1 MFPKKLFL
9 ILLVG
14 IITLSISFSSKAEI
28 VHCCQW
34 TNNNNFCVES
44 TDIEFRDFGG
54 CKAGYKSTY
63 SSCSNNVDQCK
74 LGTCIPSGKGECLA
88 QKYKVECTQNNQ
100 GRWVSQD
107 IRSVN
112 ECQIGCCNVG
122 GSVCSLQEKKVCVQD
137 LANGDQNA
145 FNAAIVNSVE
155 CDNSCRGADF
165 GTCKTENGCRYVNRR
180 DCSGEFFT
188 NKYPREVI
196 GCFVTSHSFKSC
208 GDGTSDNDKFNVYW
222 FDSNNNREEIVEEC
236 SYPDEIC
243 NDPDGKAGQEGKCI
257 STKCVE
263 SCPDCYPGQFK
274 SGESVCLNVLGGHFE
289 NEQRSTGLSN
299 YILHCQWGVVETDN
313 IDENRDKRCEE
324 SYGMDGTFNAKWRS
338 NNWQECSQ
346 CGEGAIEKADYLGF
360 APVFGYPLVSA
371 FGNACSEHGRLDY
384 DKCSDFGN
392 GDCGSLFSSNAYD
405 GDFIWPPIGS
415 CNPKYPPG
423 EGSINYGDPVNRC
436 KQCGQGGDKA
446 TNQCTR
452 EECNAIGDC
461 YFESSIKPGLGS
473 TAALGLGTCASAA
486 ATAYF
491 MQFLPFIGQA
501 TVLGAMA
508 TCGGIGSNSL
518 YWGLIGT
525 VYTVGGSVGSE
536 IGEYQLSQEVIT
548 NGKAKLGPV
557 FVLSKSSMENIS
569 KSNIDNIKTLNAEE
583 RSLLVKNLAIYSGAS
598 YIMPPIAGGLLTVF
612 SERFTR
618 ENLKN
623 AFSRNL
629 IPQYQNLYGRYTDE
643 QFDIISS
650 GLNRKLTKEEKK
662 IVKELLKSDKEVIS
676 DSLARSANYV
686 GLATEFITV
695 AKSFDTGQ
703 CLPEISKGYTD
714 NSRCDL
720 CGSGEGQWY
729 CTEER
734 CNLLGGKR
742 NDDPQSG
749 HCLYIPY
756 NITGTK
762 DGLCISREQS
772 DSSVP
777 TITKVNVK
785 LFDNI
790 GNQINEFSAT
800 SKSLDIAQLLS
811 WNVHT
816 VKISIDTNERADC
829 RYSNEI
835 GKLYDESSGFGDM
848 AYPTTHVTEINMT
861 ENEKIGSVTYY
872 FKCMDVNGNK
882 IDKADDSNFLKIK
895 FDKRPDTS
903 APVIQSLDPRN
914 VYLPERIK
922 SIKISLL
929 VYDEND
935 VASCKFSRDKVNY
948 DDMEVN
954 LDRAADKSVCVD
966 TTVSDCREFSTNYNL
981 VDGQNISVEGY
992 ENNITVYPII
1002 IKCKD
1007 TLGNLMI
1014 EPYNTSI
1021 FVIPTFKLAI
1031 NQPIENEK
1039 VWDRTPFINATSGT
1053 VAFCNYTIDD
1063 KEFTF
1068 GTASFDH
1075 LKEHTED
1082 LSAGQHV
1089 LKVKCNDYAK
1099 NEATAIRNFE
1109 VAYDNKVPFVTSI
1122 FKDDRKLCI
1131 KVDESAEC
1139 RYSFDDI
1146 FPDGWEIGNQMVN
1159 SQEAHCSQLKEGEV
1173 YYIMCMDS
1181 WINNATFSVF
1191 P

>member
-1 MFPKKLFL
+1 
-9 ILLVG
+9 
-14 IITLSISFSSKAEI
+14 
-28 VHCCQW
+28 
-34 TNNNNFCVES
+34 
-44 TDIEFRDFGG
+44 
-54 CKAGYKSTY
+54 
-63 SSCSNNVDQCK
+63 
-74 LGTCIPSGKGECLA
+74 
-88 QKYKVECTQNNQ
+88 
-100 GRWVSQD
+100 
-107 IRSVN
+107 
-112 ECQIGCCNVG
+112 
-122 GSVCSLQEKKVCVQD
+122 
-137 LANGDQNA
+137 
-145 FNAAIVNSVE
+145 
-155 CDNSCRGADF
+155 
-165 GTCKTENGCRYVNRR
+165 
-180 DCSGEFFT
+180 
-188 NKYPREVI
+188 
-196 GCFVTSHSFKSC
+196 
-208 GDGTSDNDKFNVYW
+208 
-222 FDSNNNREEIVEEC
+222 
-236 SYPDEIC
+236 
-243 NDPDGKAGQEGKCI
+243 
-257 STKCVE
+257 
-263 SCPDCYPGQFK
+263 
-274 SGESVCLNVLGGHFE
+274 
-289 NEQRSTGLSN
+289 
-299 YILHCQWGVVETDN
+299 
-313 IDENRDKRCEE
+313 
-324 SYGMDGTFNAKWRS
+324 
-338 NNWQECSQ
+338 
-346 CGEGAIEKADYLGF
+346 
-360 APVFGYPLVSA
+360 
-371 FGNACSEHGRLDY
+371 
-384 DKCSDFGN
+384 
-392 GDCGSLFSSNAYD
+392 
-405 GDFIWPPIGS
+405 GS

-423 EGSINYGDPVNRC
+423 EGSKNYGDSINRC
-436 KQCGQGGDKA
+436 KQCGQGGDKS

-452 EECNAIGDC
+452 EECNTMGDC
-461 YFESSIKPGLGS
+461 VFEPKMQAGLVNTG
-473 TAALGLGTCASAA
+473 ALALGTCAS
-486 ATAYF
+486 TT
-491 MQFLPFIGQA
+491 FLAFILQHVPLAGQA
-501 TVLGAMA
+501 AISSALASCSGP
-508 TCGGIGSNSL
+508 GSNYM
-518 YWGLIGT
+518 YWGLVGSFYSIG
-525 VYTVGGSVGSE
+525 GAKGSE
-536 IGEYQLSQEVIT
+536 ISDYQVSQDVMNGDKVRLGPALAFSNGIMTNLTLS
-548 NGKAKLGPV
+548 GKANLSRVDYLNKDDDDRALAYLGWSM
-557 FVLSKSSMENIS
+557 LSTGIVPLSAAAISSISTSKTFTFDRAMDSFRNI
-569 KSNIDNIKTLNAEE
+569 
-583 RSLLVKNLAIYSGAS
+583 
-598 YIMPPIAGGLLTVF
+598 
-612 SERFTR
+612 FTGV
-618 ENLKN
+618 
-623 AFSRNL
+623 SRNVQTETTIIRESTKL
-629 IPQYQNLYGRYTDE
+629 QIGGRVINTPSHVYGT
-643 QFDIISS
+643 S
-650 GLNRKLTKEEKK
+650 TKEINAGVLTGKVDIFTK
-662 IVKELLKSDKEVIS
+662 
-676 DSLARSANYV
+676 SLAYV
-686 GLATEFITV
+686 GLASQFYTT
-695 AKSFDTGQ
+695 AKSFDTGV
-703 CLPEISKGYTD
+703 CLPESEKGYTD
-714 NSRCDL
+714 NSRCGL
-720 CGSGEGQWY
+720 CGAAEGQWY

-734 CNLLGGKR
+734 CNMLGGKR

-749 HCLYIPY
+749 HCLYMPY
-756 NITGTK
+756 NKTGTK
-762 DGLCISREQS
+762 DGLCISREPS

-777 TITKVNVK
+777 AITKVNVK

-790 GNQINEFSAT
+790 GNQLNEFSAT

-1181 WINNATFSVF
+1181 WINNATFSIF